1 MLRHKH
7 ELAGGVVVALL
18 ILLAIGVQTERQWSR
33 ERSELRWQRQH
44 AEKMRV
50 AWQLS
55 IDPATDPVEAE
66 ASQKT
71 DDELTAVQNVATPD
85 PAAPPPGLVA
95 PPAAA
100 AAVPEA
106 PRVPIVTNAP
116 TTTEPVP
123 AAPPAAV
130 AEADLREDVFA
141 LAAQFQ
147 VAIRE
152 LRLGAGQQGSP
163 EISADAERALVEAGA
178 LARLATARSSF
189 DALRAQ
195 FRVLDEIW
203 QPLAA
208 RVRHT
213 PGLTSWTAERL
224 ARGDRASAML
234 RGVLG
239 TSPAPSYDRQRVAD
253 LTRQLSQSAARLV
266 ENLNAPIPGVSEEQ
280 ELWRLARRVQIRA
293 DDLATVVS
301 EGSGLV
307 AAVEEYQDFAHAWHR
322 FVQWSLEAVELDP
335 QVRTVASQIWHI
347 DRALHAEL
355 LVDPPAYPARRQ
367 AISVADRV
375 VEMARRLPRV
385 LQAETGGGF
394 AEALTA
400 AQGFAADV
408 ESFYLWYQQ
417 QEDVSVLDS
426 PIAEMLVSWRALEN
440 QLSRIDR
447 VRAPASYEL
456 ANELEQ
462 SIESLH
468 TRLAAKG
475 VSGGDTISRGVS
487 PGGTAR

>member
-1 MLRHKH
+1 M
-7 ELAGGVVVALL
+7 VALL
-18 ILLAIGVQTERQWSR
+18 ILLAIGVQAERQWSR
-33 ERSELRWQRQH
+33 ERNELRGQRQH
-44 AEKMRV
+44 AERMRV

-55 IDPATDPVEAE
+55 VDPATGPVEAE
-66 ASQKT
+66 AWQKMA
-71 DDELTAVQNVATPD
+71 DDKLTAVQDIAPIEPAVPPPD
-85 PAAPPPGLVA
+85 PVA
-95 PPAAA
+95 GPAAA

-106 PRVPIVTNAP
+106 PRARADIPATPERVPV
-116 TTTEPVP
+116 
-123 AAPPAAV
+123 APPAAA
-130 AEADLREDVFA
+130 AEGDLREDVFA
-141 LAAQFQ
+141 LATQLQ

-152 LRLGAGQQGSP
+152 LRLGVAQQGSA
-163 EISADAERALVEAGA
+163 EVTADADRALVEAGA
-178 LARLATARSSF
+178 LARLATTRSSF

-195 FRVLDEIW
+195 FHVLDEIW
-203 QPLAA
+203 QPLANKIRQA
-208 RVRHT
+208 

-234 RGVLG
+234 RGVMG
-239 TSPAPSYDRQRVAD
+239 TSPAPAYNRQRVAD
-253 LTRQLSQSAARLV
+253 LTRQLSQSATRLV

-280 ELWRLARRVQIRA
+280 ELWRLARRVQIHA

-307 AAVEEYQDFAHAWHR
+307 AAAEEYQDFNHTWRR

-335 QVRTVASQIWHI
+335 QVRTIASQIWNI

-385 LQAETGGGF
+385 LQAETGGEF
-394 AEALTA
+394 AEVLTA
-400 AQGFAADV
+400 ARAFAADV

-417 QEDVSVLDS
+417 QEDMTVVDS
-426 PIAEMLVSWRALEN
+426 PLAEMLVSWRALEN
-440 QLSRIDR
+440 QLSRVDR

-468 TRLAAKG
+468 TRLAAKA